1 MFWGCPPSFCKQ
13 NYGEMR
19 DEETKL
25 WGSEG
30 MATKRRKRHKRL
42 TG

>member
-19 DEETKL
+19 DEESKL
-25 WGSEG
+25 WGSED

-42 TG
+42 TR